1 MLKMKNLLMRTG
13 LMMTIFFALATISSG
28 QNSEPGPVVQ
38 RPVYFDVSPPLRD
51 MAKKFPGK
59 ADNSWKDGI
68 VKNMF
73 NVRKKPPVTIP
84 AGQFDPFLQSVDG
97 MLITDTTIQNFEG
110 NSNTQGYVPPDTH
123 GDVGPNHYFQ
133 VVNCHYSIYSKT
145 GTLLLGPLANS
156 SVFTGLPNNSNDG
169 DAVVIYD
176 EQADRWLFSQF
187 SLPNYPNGPFYQM
200 IAVSATGDPTGTW
213 YRYQYTF
220 DNMPDYPK
228 FGVWPDGY
236 YMSANQF
243 TPSPQ
248 SWAGCLAA
256 AYDRAAM
263 LAGSSSSSMITFTKP
278 STNEAFSWLPS
289 DCDGAFPTGSPP
301 NYFVYMYDGS
311 STDHL
316 GLYEFHVDWT
326 TPANSTFTN
335 FLSLPVAAFTTSVNG
350 IDQPSTTVNLDPIN
364 DRLMYRLQ
372 YRKFSGYESMV
383 CNHTVDISSSVAGI
397 RWYELRKTTGSW
409 SIYQQGT
416 YAPSDGN
423 SRWMASAAMDG
434 NGNIALGYSV
444 SGPGLYPS
452 IRYTGRKNG
461 DPLNTMTIAEKGIC
475 TGTGAQ
481 TSGSQRW
488 GDYSSMT
495 CDPSVNGI
503 FWYTNEY
510 LTTTPPSSWKTRI
523 ASFRFSNPPVTVTSA
538 ATAVTPTSATL
549 NGTVNP
555 NGLATTWYFE
565 WGTTTA
571 YGNTTAVTSAGTGT
585 STVSVNAG
593 ITGLTGGVTYHYR
606 LAATN
611 SDGTSYGAD
620 MTFTYGA
627 AVVTTAAALSITGT
641 SAVSGGNVTSDGGYA
656 VTARGVCWGTSANPT
671 ISGNHTTDG
680 SGTGTFSSTITGL
693 SANTQYHVRSYAT
706 NSVGTFYGDDLT
718 FTTLCGV
725 SSIPLSENFNGATIP
740 SCWTQQASAGAS
752 SSWSVSSTANAGGTT
767 NEMKSS
773 YQNVDPGVTRLVTIP
788 INTVGVGQ
796 LNLSFRHMLDAYTTG
811 ATLSVQ
817 SSTDGTNWTTES
829 WTVATTS
836 SNISATLVNTVINNN
851 LNSATTY
858 VAFTVSGNL
867 FNYDYWYID
876 NVQITGCA
884 SYLPVSVSIA
894 ASANPICSGSAVT
907 FTATP
912 VNGGASPAYQ
922 WKKNTVNISGA
933 TNATYSYI
941 PANGDAITCVLTSN
955 ATCISGNPASSNAIT
970 MTVNPV
976 LPVSVSIGASATTV
990 CAGTSVTFTATPVNG
1005 GASPAYQWKKNTVNI
1020 SGASN
1025 STYSYTPT
1033 NGDVITCVLTSN
1045 ATCITGNPATSNT
1058 ILMNVNPLLPVNVSI
1073 DASATTVC
1081 TGTSVTFT
1089 ATPVNGGASPA
1100 YQWKKNTVNI
1110 SGATNAT
1117 YSYIP
1122 ANGDAITCVLTSNAT
1137 CITGNPA
1144 TSNTILMNVNPLLP
1158 VSVSIGASENPV
1170 CAGTEVTFTATP
1182 VNGGASPAYQWTINS
1197 FSMPGATNSTYSY
1210 APTAGDFIT
1219 CELTS
1224 NATCITGNPATS
1236 NTILMNVNPL
1246 LPVSVSIGASENPVC
1261 AGTEVT
1267 FTATPVNGGTSPS
1280 YQWQVNGINA
1290 GTDSPVFT
1298 YTPVNG
1304 DQIMVQCQSSIVN
1317 CLSGNPA
1324 TSNTITMTV
1333 DQMLPVSVSI
1343 VASANPVCAGTE
1355 ITFTATPVNGGA
1367 SPSYQWQVNGINS
1380 GTDSPLFTYI
1390 PADGDQIIV
1399 NCQSSIGNCVSG
1411 NPATSNTITMT
1422 VDQMLPVSVSIVA
1435 SATTVC
1441 EGSLVEF
1448 TATPVNGGASPSYQ
1462 WQVNGINTGTDSPVF
1477 MYIPANGDQIMVQC
1491 QSSIGNCVSGNPATS
1506 NTITMTVD
1514 QLLPVSVSIVASAN
1528 PVCHGSLVDF
1538 TATPVNG
1545 GPNPVFTWVVNGIPA
1560 GADSPQFSYVP
1571 DNFDV
1576 VACYLTSD
1584 AACVTGNP
1592 AISNMISMAVHTV
1605 PLPVIVSSSDPLDI
1619 VCPNSGGHQYFTT
1632 PDWSDYTWNI
1642 QGPGNTTI
1650 SSGQHT
1656 SAITAFW
1663 GGPAGTMGTLHLVVK
1678 DQLGCEG
1685 TSLTKTIS
1693 IGPDFT
1699 AGSVGNSQT
1708 IVAGGTPDPLT
1719 ASTPTGPGSYT
1730 FQWQS
1735 SADGTL
1741 FINIAGAT
1749 GLTYTPDPLFTS
1761 TWFRQ
1766 LQTAVEGCVTK
1777 PTNDLKIN
1785 VLQIQGT
1792 VSLQPDL
1799 TRCAG
1804 DTLHVPVHLNGND
1817 LYSLELFITY
1827 DHTLLNLHPIR
1838 YTNVYPS
1845 FAVTAFNATYD
1856 PNTLRIV
1863 VEQTGFYGVD
1873 FSGQKMLDL
1882 VFTMTAPGST
1892 TLHLRTTPDAVPVCS
1907 LWDSFGNEIFPVTYL
1922 DNQINVNPQFIA
1934 GTVAADQT
1942 IDYNTVPDPLT
1953 ATPPTTGVPP
1963 YTYQWQTSVDGLTF
1977 VNIFGETGLTYA
1989 PGALTLTT
1997 WYRQIQSSSG
2007 NCGSLPTNVVV
2018 ITVNPQPYITITS
2031 PNGGEEWTQGS
2042 TQTITWNDNIPEDV
2056 KIELY
2061 KSGLFLQTISPS
2073 AASTGSFVWNIPADQ
2088 LPGSDYKVKITS
2100 TTDPALFDYSNAEF
2114 TIAPT
2119 VPPIRIV
2126 QNVTVGAGEIFCY
2139 DATTTILVAG
2149 GGTTFLVQNGGSANF
2164 IAGQN
2169 ILFLPG
2175 VMVEPGGYLHGLIT
2189 TIGQYCGTQ
2198 APSMVSTITGEEEEI
2213 AISSPGFIIYPN
2225 PAATILTIEQTGKNL
2240 PQKAQ
2245 ALFFNLQGKKVME
2258 VPITEVRTKV
2268 SLETLPPGLLMVKI
2282 ISGDQSVI
2290 IKLVKN

>member
-1 MLKMKNLLMRTG
+1 MRNIVMRAG
-13 LMMTIFFALATISSG
+13 LIMTLFLALVTLSSG
-28 QNSEPGPVVQ
+28 QNTETGPVVQ
-38 RPVYFDVSPPLRD
+38 YPVYFDVSPPLRD

-59 ADNSWKDGI
+59 ADNTWKDGV
-68 VKNMF
+68 VKNKF
-73 NVRKKPPVTIP
+73 NIRKKPTVSIP
-84 AGQFDPFLQSVDG
+84 AGQFDPYLQSVNG
-97 MLITDTTIQNFEG
+97 MTTSDTTLQNFDGNTNTEG
-110 NSNTQGYVPPDTH
+110 VVPPDTH

-145 GTLLLGPLANS
+145 GTLLLGPLSNS
-156 SVFTGLPNNSNDG
+156 SVFSGLPNNSNDG

-187 SLPNYPNGPFYQM
+187 SLPNYPDGPYYQM
-200 IAVSATGDPTGTW
+200 IAVSATGDPTGSW

-220 DNMPDYPK
+220 TNMPDYPK

-243 TPSPQ
+243 TASSL
-248 SWAGCLAA
+248 SWGGCLAA
-256 AYDRAAM
+256 AFDRSAM

-335 FLSLPVAAFTTSVNG
+335 FLSLPVTAFTTNVSG

-372 YRKFSGYESMV
+372 YRKFSGYEAMV
-383 CNHTVDISSSVAGI
+383 CNHTVDVSSSVAGI

-423 SRWMASAAMDG
+423 SRWMASVAMDG
-434 NGNIALGYSV
+434 NGTIALGYSV
-444 SGPGLYPS
+444 SGASLYPS
-452 IRYTGRKNG
+452 IRYAGRKNG
-461 DPLNTMTIAEKGIC
+461 DALNMMTIAEKGIFN
-475 TGTGAQ
+475 GTGSQ
-481 TSGSQRW
+481 TSGYQRW
-488 GDYSSMT
+488 GDYSAMA
-495 CDPSVNGI
+495 CDPAAAGI
-503 FWYTNEY
+503 FWYTTEY
-510 LTTTPPSSWKTRI
+510 LTTTSTSSWKTRI

-606 LAATN
+606 LVATN
-611 SDGTSYGAD
+611 ADGTSYGTD
-620 MTFTYGA
+620 LTFTYGA
-627 AVVTTAAALSITGT
+627 AVVTTAAVLSITAT
-641 SAVSGGNVTSDGGYA
+641 SAVSGGNVTSDGGYT

-680 SGTGTFSSTITGL
+680 SGTGTFTSNITGL

-725 SSIPLSENFNGATIP
+725 SSIPLSENFNSATMP
-740 SCWTQQASAGAS
+740 SCWTQQASVGAS
-752 SSWSVSSTANAGGTT
+752 SSWSVSSTANAGGTSY
-767 NEMKSS
+767 EMKSS
-773 YQNVDPGVTRLVTIP
+773 YQNVNPGVTRLVTIP

-796 LNLSFRHMLDAYTTG
+796 LHLSFRHMLDAYSTG

-817 SSTDGTNWTTES
+817 SSTDGTNWTTECWS
-829 WTVATTS
+829 VATTG
-836 SNISATLVNTVINNN
+836 SNISATIVDTVINNN

-867 FNYDYWYID
+867 FNYNYWYID

-884 SYLPVSVSIA
+884 SYLPVSLSIA
-894 ASANPICSGSAVT
+894 ASANPICSGSAVNFTATPVNGGASPAYQWKKNTVNISGATNSTYSYTPTNGDVITCVLTSNATCISGNPATSNAITMTVNPLLPVSVSIDASATTVCTGTSVT

-933 TNATYSYI
+933 TNSTYSYTPTNGDVI
-941 PANGDAITCVLTSN
+941 TCVLTSNATCITGNPATSNAITMTVDQLLPVSVSIGASATTVCAGTSVTFTATPVNGGASPAYQWKKNTVNISGATNSTYSYTPANGDVITCELTSN
-955 ATCISGNPASSNAIT
+955 ATCISGNPATSNTIT
-970 MTVNPV
+970 MTVNLV

-1020 SGASN
+1020 SGATN
-1025 STYSYTPT
+1025 STYSYTPA
-1033 NGDVITCVLTSN
+1033 NGDV
-1045 ATCITGNPATSNT
+1045 
-1058 ILMNVNPLLPVNVSI
+1058 
-1073 DASATTVC
+1073 
-1081 TGTSVTFT
+1081 
-1089 ATPVNGGASPA
+1089 
-1100 YQWKKNTVNI
+1100 
-1110 SGATNAT
+1110 
-1117 YSYIP
+1117 
-1122 ANGDAITCVLTSNAT
+1122 
-1137 CITGNPA
+1137 
-1144 TSNTILMNVNPLLP
+1144 
-1158 VSVSIGASENPV
+1158 
-1170 CAGTEVTFTATP
+1170 
-1182 VNGGASPAYQWTINS
+1182 
-1197 FSMPGATNSTYSY
+1197 
-1210 APTAGDFIT
+1210 IT

-1224 NATCITGNPATS
+1224 NATCI
-1236 NTILMNVNPL
+1236 
-1246 LPVSVSIGASENPVC
+1246 
-1261 AGTEVT
+1261 
-1267 FTATPVNGGTSPS
+1267 
-1280 YQWQVNGINA
+1280 
-1290 GTDSPVFT
+1290 
-1298 YTPVNG
+1298 
-1304 DQIMVQCQSSIVN
+1304 
-1317 CLSGNPA
+1317 SGNPA
-1324 TSNTITMTV
+1324 TSNAITMTV
-1333 DQMLPVSVSI
+1333 
-1343 VASANPVCAGTE
+1343 N
-1355 ITFTATPVNGGA
+1355 
-1367 SPSYQWQVNGINS
+1367 
-1380 GTDSPLFTYI
+1380 
-1390 PADGDQIIV
+1390 
-1399 NCQSSIGNCVSG
+1399 
-1411 NPATSNTITMT
+1411 
-1422 VDQMLPVSVSIVA
+1422 
-1435 SATTVC
+1435 
-1441 EGSLVEF
+1441 
-1448 TATPVNGGASPSYQ
+1448 
-1462 WQVNGINTGTDSPVF
+1462 
-1477 MYIPANGDQIMVQC
+1477 
-1491 QSSIGNCVSGNPATS
+1491 
-1506 NTITMTVD
+1506 
-1514 QLLPVSVSIVASAN
+1514 QLLPVSVSIVVSAN
-1528 PVCHGSLVDF
+1528 PVCYGSLVDF

-1560 GADSPQFSYVP
+1560 GANSPQFSYVP

-1584 AACVTGNP
+1584 AVCVTGSP
-1592 AISNMISMAVHTV
+1592 AISNMIPMAVHTV
-1605 PLPVIVSSSDPLDI
+1605 PLPVIISSSDPLDI

-1632 PDWSDYTWNI
+1632 PDWSDFTWNI

-1663 GGPAGTMGTLHLVVK
+1663 GGPAGTTGTLQLVVK

-1685 TSLTKTIS
+1685 TSLTTTVT

-1708 IVAGGTPDPLT
+1708 IVAGGTPDPIT
-1719 ASTPTGPGSYT
+1719 ATTPTGPGSYT

-1735 SADGTL
+1735 SPDGAL
-1741 FINIAGAT
+1741 FIDIAGAT
-1749 GLTYTPDPLFTS
+1749 GLTYSPGPLFTS

-1845 FAVTAFNATYD
+1845 FAVTAFNANYD

-1882 VFTMTAPGST
+1882 VFTLAAPGST
-1892 TLHLRTTPDAVPVCS
+1892 TLHLRTAPDAVPVCS

-1922 DNQINVNPQFIA
+1922 DNQVNVNPQFIA

-1963 YTYQWQTSVDGLTF
+1963 YTYQWQASVDGLTF
-1977 VNIFGETGLTYA
+1977 VDIFGETGLTYA
-1989 PGALTLTT
+1989 PEALTLTT

-2007 NCGSLPTNVVV
+2007 NCGSLPTNIVV

-2088 LPGSDYKVKITS
+2088 LPGTDYKVKIS
-2100 TTDPALFDYSNAEF
+2100 RFGDPFVHDFSNADF
-2114 TIAPT
+2114 TISSSIP
-2119 VPPIRIV
+2119 VNLVV
-2126 QNVTVGAGEIFCY
+2126 QNVVIGAGQVVCY
-2139 DATTTILVAG
+2139 DALQTITVAG
-2149 GGTTFLVQNGGSANF
+2149 GGTTFVVENNGSATF

-2169 ILFLPG
+2169 IIYLPG
-2175 VMVEPGGYLHGLIT
+2175 TKVEEGGYMLGKIT
-2189 TIGQYCGTQ
+2189 TTNQFCGSVIIP
-2198 APSMVSTITGEEEEI
+2198 AMVSTGTEDPTPALE
-2213 AISSPGFIIYPN
+2213 STLFRLYPN
-2225 PAATILTIEQTGKNL
+2225 PTRSAFTLEQSGTRIYDILKVEIYNMIGERILTHEIIGQKKHEFLLLSMPVGVYFVRITG
-2240 PQKAQ
+2240 
-2245 ALFFNLQGKKVME
+2245 
-2258 VPITEVRTKV
+2258 
-2268 SLETLPPGLLMVKI
+2268 
-2282 ISGDQSVI
+2282 GDQTET
-2290 IKLVKN
+2290 IKLINSN